1 MLELDN
7 VTNHAALGLSD
18 DQVIDMYRKMLLA
31 RKLDER
37 VWALNRQGRVPFV
50 VSVAGHEGT
59 RSPTGHCPITATWRS
74 IWQWDPLPGTC
85 F

>member
-1 MLELDN
+1 MLGLDS
-7 VTNHAALGLSD
+7 VRDHSALGLSD
-18 DQVIDMYRKMLLA
+18 EQVIEMYRTMLLA

-59 RSPTGHCPITATWRS
+59 QVGAAFAFDSATHWS
-74 IWQWDPLPGTC
+74 LPY
-85 F
+85 